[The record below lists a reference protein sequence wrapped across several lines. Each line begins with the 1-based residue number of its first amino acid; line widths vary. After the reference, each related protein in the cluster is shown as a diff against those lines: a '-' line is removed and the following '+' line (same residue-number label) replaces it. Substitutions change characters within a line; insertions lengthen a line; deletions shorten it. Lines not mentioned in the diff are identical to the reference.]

1 MDREIE
7 LRAAFM
13 TLLSAGSHVLRDDAA
28 TAVIDKAW
36 IEIANELRPK
46 HRGIMQ
52 KWIVN
57 VSTSEPFT
65 VYTAVQDWRY

>member
-13 TLLSAGSHVLRDDAA
+13 TLLSAGSHILSDYAA
-28 TAVIDKAW
+28 IAVIDKAW
-36 IEIANELRPK
+36 REVANELRPK
-46 HRGIMQ
+46 HRGVLQ